1 MKKNRKF
8 IFILLVI
15 IILAIIIVFSAKN
28 NNNDENQNI
37 SGENNKS
44 RVVKKGEEIE
54 LKSEKFVNC
63 ENSKNSEEKKEFT
76 IDVAM
81 QNDREKYQDK
91 KKEIV
96 EMVNQ
101 CYSVILKEAYEPQE
115 GEIAYQQVE
124 FKNKM
129 RTDSDVFF
137 NLPFYPNF
145 NLNNYEGFLE
155 NGLDYVTTDS
165 PEEVMNFY
173 ANAELKNQNFK
184 LDESKTTANSLFW
197 QSNRLDDEAIKMEV
211 MGFENATLVNFD
223 YLRQFDATDFDIE
236 AADENQVIN
245 ENLEDEKQE
254 KTEEAVDVNSIEE
267 SEVATSEPILENK
280 E

>member
-1 MKKNRKF
+1 MKKNRK
-8 IFILLVI
+8 IVFILLVI
-15 IILAIIIVFSAKN
+15 VILAIVIVFSTRN
-28 NNNDENQNI
+28 NNSDENQNV

-54 LKSEKFVNC
+54 LKSDKFVNC

-115 GEIAYQQVE
+115 GEVAYQQVE

-184 LDESKTTANSLFW
+184 LDESKTTDNSLFW

-223 YLRQFDATDFDIE
+223 YLRQFDATDFDVDTS
-236 AADENQVIN
+236 DENQVID

-254 KTEEAVDVNSIEE
+254 KTEEAVDVNGAEE
-267 SEVATSEPILENK
+267 SETATSESILENR